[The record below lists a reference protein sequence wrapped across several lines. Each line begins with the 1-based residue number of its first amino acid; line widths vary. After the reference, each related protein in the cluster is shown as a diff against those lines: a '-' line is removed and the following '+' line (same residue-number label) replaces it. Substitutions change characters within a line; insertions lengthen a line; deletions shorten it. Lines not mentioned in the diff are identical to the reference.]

1 MWKIQE
7 RGRLFIGP
15 GEPIYEGMVIGIHS
29 RDNDIVV
36 TPIKGKQLTNIRASG
51 TDEAIRL
58 VPPIQLTLE
67 SAVEFI
73 NDDELAEI
81 TPKSIR
87 IRKRWLKE
95 FERRRAARGD
105 ERVGPGI

>member
-1 MWKIQE
+1 MYQIC
-7 RGRLFIGP
+7 P
-15 GEPIYEGMVIGIHS
+15 
-29 RDNDIVV
+29 
-36 TPIKGKQLTNIRASG
+36 LTRRR

-105 ERVGPGI
+105 SRVGPGI